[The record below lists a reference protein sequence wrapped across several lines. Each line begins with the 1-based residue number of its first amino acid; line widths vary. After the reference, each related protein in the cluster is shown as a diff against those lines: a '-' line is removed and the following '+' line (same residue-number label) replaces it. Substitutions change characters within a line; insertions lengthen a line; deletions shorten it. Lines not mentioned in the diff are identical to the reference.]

1 MNKIGCLTFAVLL
14 CFVFPETT
22 VILFIIAVITFVVKS
37 VYSLLFSSSEP
48 NVTKETKAIENT
60 VNNQEEDTDKYIV
73 GKFDD
78 EYFKEENEKKEK
90 IEEEIEQA
98 KKVLP
103 ETNDPIM
110 RKYIGAFVENHYS
123 YEMDYVITDMVA
135 KRIFN
140 MEFYQIDDLSPSV
153 KNRYESLCD
162 IRRKA
167 LNITSVKSY
176 DVPVSHENVPMEM
189 YHSLVESW
197 KKMSMVSKDAWENK
211 YCELSCM
218 YLRHTDMSWIP
229 CMPLNDGSSIYI
241 LPFYFIHKHN
251 EDHKWGVD
259 IVYFEEV
266 DIGVINEGNET
277 IVSFSTNNIDVRMK
291 VKKRNTAYT
300 FYNTY
305 MKIKDKMEEE
315 KAKAEG
321 RKPRKKQIAAQKELS
336 ALIGL
341 KEAKKEVRAL
351 IDFVKIQA
359 ARKEKGLKT
368 LELSYHCVFT
378 GHPGTGKTTVARIVA
393 SMYREL
399 GILKSGHLVETDRS
413 GLVAEYMGQTAM
425 KTNKIIDSAIDGV
438 LFIDEAY
445 SLVQGGAED
454 YGHEAI
460 ATLLKRMED
469 DRDRLVVILAG
480 YTSEMKRFIDSNPG
494 LQSRFNRYIH
504 FEDYSAEELKK
515 IFMLQLKKNQ
525 YNITDEASE
534 KLDSLL
540 QRAVE
545 KKTRS
550 FGNARY
556 IRNLFEKTVQQ
567 QASRLA
573 ASDEETTTESLS
585 IITSMDIPS

>member
-1 MNKIGCLTFAVLL
+1 MKNLGCLFVAVVFFFA
-14 CFVFPETT
+14 FPE
-22 VILFIIAVITFVVKS
+22 F
-37 VYSLLFSSSEP
+37 SLLIIVVFIVLSIL
-48 NVTKETKAIENT
+48 VTVVGKLLEGLFDFASPSRKFN
-60 VNNQEEDTDKYIV
+60 DKYIE
-73 GKFDD
+73 D
-78 EYFKEENEKKEK
+78 EKKKVVLINAGTEHAKQVLEK
-90 IEEEIEQA
+90 
-98 KKVLP
+98 
-103 ETNDPIM
+103 TDDPIM
-110 RKYIGAFVENHYS
+110 RQFAEAYTENHFS
-123 YEMDYVITDMVA
+123 DVIDSVIEDMVA
-135 KRIFN
+135 HRMFGV
-140 MEFYQIDDLSPSV
+140 SPYSDEIV
-153 KNRYESLCD
+153 LNEKNRKEYTKLCQKRCDQLGVKEIKEYHVPISDKSIPTELYYELEG
-162 IRRKA
+162 IWEK
-167 LNITSVKSY
+167 ITSDHYTTNEY
-176 DVPVSHENVPMEM
+176 DTDHTIIGSVSTCLFHKLSGK
-189 YHSLVESW
+189 HSIPYFSVG
-197 KKMSMVSKDAWENK
+197 NG
-211 YCELSCM
+211 SC
-218 YLRHTDMSWIP
+218 Y
-229 CMPLNDGSSIYI
+229 YI
-241 LPFYFIHKHN
+241 LPFYFLHEYN
-251 EDHKWGVD
+251 GQYDWGVD
-259 IVYFEEV
+259 IVYFK
-266 DIGVINEGNET
+266 DINIKITYTGLTASITFLPFN
-277 IVSFSTNNIDVRMK
+277 VSIK
-291 VKKRNTAYT
+291 VKKRDIADS
-300 FYNTY
+300 FYKVF
-305 MKIKDKMEEE
+305 MKIKGEEEEKMEEE

-321 RKPRKKQIAAQKELS
+321 RKPRKRQIAAQKELS

-341 KEAKKEVRAL
+341 KEAKKEVRTL
-351 IDFVKIQA
+351 IDFVKIQT

-368 LELSYHCVFT
+368 LDLSYHCVFT

-413 GLVAEYMGQTAM
+413 GLVAEYMGQTAV
-425 KTNKIIDSAIDGV
+425 KTNKIIDSALDGV

-454 YGHEAI
+454 YGHEAV

-469 DRDRLVVILAG
+469 NRDRLVVILAG

-556 IRNLFEKTVQQ
+556 VRNLFEKTVQQ

-573 ASDEETTTESLS
+573 ANDEEATTESLS
-585 IITSMDIPS
+585 QITAMDIPS

>member
-1 MNKIGCLTFAVLL
+1 MKNLGCLFVAVVL
-14 CFVFPETT
+14 CFAFPELIVT
-22 VILFIIAVITFVVKS
+22 IIIVAVIANA
-37 VYSLLFSSSEP
+37 LMNLFSYLFSKSEP
-48 NVTKETKAIENT
+48 KAPKGMMT
-60 VNNQEEDTDKYIV
+60 VEEADNYLKSQ
-73 GKFDD
+73 FDED
-78 EYFKEENEKKEK
+78 YLKEESEKVEMTNEG
-90 IEEEIEQA
+90 IEQA
-98 KKVLP
+98 KNVLA
-103 ETNDPIM
+103 ETKDPIM
-110 RKYIGAFVENHYS
+110 RKFAEAFVENHYS
-123 YEMDYVITDMVA
+123 DIMDTVISDMVA
-135 KRIFN
+135 EKIFKVRYIDVEDLDPSSKRIYERQCD
-140 MEFYQIDDLSPSV
+140 MRRKDLSLKPV
-153 KNRYESLCD
+153 KEYP
-162 IRRKA
+162 
-167 LNITSVKSY
+167 
-176 DVPVSHENVPMEM
+176 VPVSHEDIPIEL
-189 YHSLVESW
+189 YYDLVDAW
-197 KKMSMVSKDAWENK
+197 KKMGAESQFMWDKDMNEPKAYFISSCLFHKLPDDRKIPW
-211 YCELSCM
+211 LST
-218 YLRHTDMSWIP
+218 RGDDVI
-229 CMPLNDGSSIYI
+229 DI
-241 LPFYFIHKHN
+241 LPYYFVRKYNDMFH
-251 EDHKWGVD
+251 WGVD
-259 IVYFEEV
+259 IVYFEDV
-266 DIGVINEGNET
+266 DIIVTQKGQTTATLTFMPFNVRLEVET
-277 IVSFSTNNIDVRMK
+277 RRKAEIFHN
-291 VKKRNTAYT
+291 A
-300 FYNTY
+300 F

-351 IDFVKIQA
+351 IDFVKIQS

-368 LELSYHCVFT
+368 LDLSYHCVFT

-413 GLVAEYMGQTAM
+413 GLVAEYMGQTAV
-425 KTNKIIDSAIDGV
+425 KTNKIIDSALDGV

-445 SLVQGGAED
+445 SLVQGGSED

-469 DRDRLVVILAG
+469 NRDRLVVILAG

-515 IFMLQLKKNQ
+515 IFELQLKKNQ
-525 YNITDEASE
+525 YIITDEASE

-585 IITSMDIPS
+585 IITAMDIPS